1 MEKDSERKPFMGGRG
16 RGGTGRGGAAFNR
29 SKSRG
34 FENRENNGSAF
45 NNDRFQNK
53 SRGRMNTIN
62 NDVNERFESRNRKFE
77 GGAARGR
84 NRDQSQ
90 ASEKRDMRPAN
101 FIRDIE

>member
-1 MEKDSERKPFMGGRG
+1 
-16 RGGTGRGGAAFNR
+16 
-29 SKSRG
+29 
-34 FENRENNGSAF
+34 
-45 NNDRFQNK
+45 
-53 SRGRMNTIN
+53 MNTIN